1 MIKSLVN
8 VDWPV
13 AEGIHAIST
22 VRWGGVS
29 LGAYDSLNL
38 AMHVGDS
45 VQSVSQN
52 RKILRQQCSLPSEPV
67 WLNQTHSSKVI
78 CADTAMVMPVADA
91 SFTGQ
96 SGIVCA
102 VLTADCLPVLLADKQ
117 GQWVG
122 AVHCGWRGLLSGVL
136 ENTLI
141 AMPGVDFIA
150 WFGPAIGNTVFE
162 VGDEVRDAF
171 MKKSPKMEDAFKSFG
186 KGYFLADIYKLARL
200 ILKDAGIDDIYGG
213 TYCTFT
219 DASQFF
225 SYRREKVTGRMVSL
239 IWREF

>member
-1 MIKSLVN
+1 MVT

-13 AEGIHAIST
+13 AEGIHAVST
-22 VRWGGVS
+22 IRCGGIS
-29 LGAYDSLNL
+29 LGAYGSLNL

-45 VQSVSQN
+45 AQSVSQN
-52 RKILRQQCSLPSEPV
+52 RNILRQKWLLPSEPV
-67 WLNQTHSSKVI
+67 WLDQTHSSKVI
-78 CADTAMVMPVADA
+78 CADTATVMPVADA

-96 SGIVCA
+96 PGIVCA
-102 VLTADCLPVLLADKQ
+102 VLTADCLPVLLADKK
-117 GQWVG
+117 GQWIG
-122 AVHCGWRGLLSGVL
+122 AVHCGWRGLLAGVL
-136 ENTLI
+136 ENTLM

-150 WFGPAIGNTVFE
+150 WFGPAIGNTIFE
-162 VGDEVRDAF
+162 VGYEVRDAF
-171 MKKSPKMEDAFKSFG
+171 VKTNPNMEAAFKVFG

-200 ILKDAGIDDIYGG
+200 ILKEVGIDDIYGG

-219 DASQFF
+219 DTSRFF